1 MGREHSPADIYP
13 ALLKAFNAG
22 DIDATVACYEP
33 RACFILKSGHAA
45 RGTAELR
52 DMYRATFS
60 YKPDLELN
68 VRRII
73 SAGDDLALVIVE
85 WKSKTV
91 SSAGETK
98 VWAGTATDIV
108 RRQPDGTWK
117 LALDNP
123 YGIEEAATLAGDGP

>member
-1 MGREHSPADIYP
+1 MEKHNPADVYG

-33 RACFILKSGHAA
+33 QACFVMQSGRIA
-45 RGTAELR
+45 RGLVELR
-52 DMYRATFS
+52 EMYRATFS

-73 SAGDDLALVIVE
+73 SAGGDLIFVVVE

-91 SSAGETK
+91 SSSGEAK
-98 VWAGTATDIV
+98 VWTGTATDIL
-108 RRQPDGTWK
+108 RRQSDGTWK
-117 LALDNP
+117 VVLHNP
-123 YGIEEAATLAGDGP
+123 YGIE

>member
-1 MGREHSPADIYP
+1 MGQERSPADVYP

-33 RACFILKSGHAA
+33 QACFVLKSGYAA
-45 RGTAELR
+45 RGAAELR
-52 DMYRATFS
+52 EMYRATFS

-68 VRRII
+68 VRKII

-91 SSAGETK
+91 SLSGAAK
-98 VWAGTATDIV
+98 VWAGTATDVV

-123 YGIEEAATLAGDGP
+123 YGIE

>member
-1 MGREHSPADIYP
+1 MGHEHNPADVYP

-33 RACFILKSGHAA
+33 QACFVLKSGHAA
-45 RGTAELR
+45 RGVVELR
-52 DMYRATFS
+52 EMYRATFS

-68 VRRII
+68 VRKII
-73 SAGDDLALVIVE
+73 SAGDDLVLVVVE

-91 SSAGETK
+91 SSSGEAK

-123 YGIEEAATLAGDGP
+123 YGIA

>member
-1 MGREHSPADIYP
+1 MGHEHSLADVYST
-13 ALLKAFNAG
+13 LLKAFNAG

-33 RACFILKSGHAA
+33 QACFVLKSGHAA
-45 RGTAELR
+45 RGVVELR
-52 DMYRATFS
+52 EMYRATFS
-60 YKPDLELN
+60 YKPDLELD
-68 VRRII
+68 VRKII
-73 SAGDDLALVIVE
+73 SAGDDLALVVVE

-91 SSAGETK
+91 SSSGEAK

-123 YGIEEAATLAGDGP
+123 YGIE

>member
-1 MGREHSPADIYP
+1 MGHEHNPADVYP

-33 RACFILKSGHAA
+33 QACFVLKSGHAA
-45 RGTAELR
+45 RGAAELR
-52 DMYRATFS
+52 EMFRATFS
-60 YKPDLELN
+60 YQPDLELD
-68 VRRII
+68 VRKII
-73 SAGDDLALVIVE
+73 SAGDDLVLVVVE

-91 SSAGETK
+91 SSSGEAK

-117 LALDNP
+117 LALDIP
-123 YGIEEAATLAGDGP
+123 YGIE

>member
-1 MGREHSPADIYP
+1 MGHEHNPADVYP

-33 RACFILKSGHAA
+33 QACFVLKSGRAA
-45 RGTAELR
+45 RGVVELR
-52 DMYRATFS
+52 EMYRATFS

-68 VRRII
+68 VRKII
-73 SAGDDLALVIVE
+73 SAGDDLVLVVVE

-91 SSAGETK
+91 SSSGEAK

-123 YGIEEAATLAGDGP
+123 YGIE